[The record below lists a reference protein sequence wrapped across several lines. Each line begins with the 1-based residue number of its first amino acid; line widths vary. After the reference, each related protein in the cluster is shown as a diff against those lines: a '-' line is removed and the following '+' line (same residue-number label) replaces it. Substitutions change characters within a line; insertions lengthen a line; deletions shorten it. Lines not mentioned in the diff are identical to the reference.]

1 MLLPNRVPGQSPS
14 YDEDGQLIGG
24 LDALGDLAEAMMAEA
39 DPEVVDSEEEE
50 EKPVQESF
58 PVSQNRRRRSF
69 ASDSD
74 SEPGSLFNEE
84 VKQESPAEVESPSS
98 GEILTRGN
106 GVSPVSSIENL
117 VDRLSLV
124 VTGSPSGRRASLAP
138 GTPPVSGVISKAASL
153 APYPMDSDVVSDET
167 SSTGLS
173 AGDKMKTRF
182 LELGVLSTLVV
193 RNYPHKAFPV
203 TPKRVHRI

>member
-39 DPEVVDSEEEE
+39 DPEAVDSEEEE

-74 SEPGSLFNEE
+74 SEPGSLLNEE
-84 VKQESPAEVESPSS
+84 FKLESPSEIDPSTS
-98 GEILTRGN
+98 GELPTKSS
-106 GVSPVSSIENL
+106 GVSPVPSIENL
-117 VDRLSLV
+117 VDRLSLSI
-124 VTGSPSGRRASLAP
+124 TGSPSGRRASLAP
-138 GTPPVSGVISKAASL
+138 GTPPVSGAISKAASI
-153 APYPMDSDVVSDET
+153 APHFMESEIESDESP
-167 SSTGLS
+167 SSEPS
-173 AGDKMKTRF
+173 AGDKMKTRY
-182 LELGVLSTLVV
+182 LELGVLTTLVV
-193 RNYPHKAFPV
+193 SAY
-203 TPKRVHRI
+203 